1 MKKIASL
8 IVIILTFF
16 INEVYALNKSV
27 IDVTKITMS
36 EAIDYLD
43 KGVITSEELVKL
55 YLDRINAYNSDYNA
69 IITVNPNIIE
79 EAKESD
85 ELRKNNK
92 KRGILEG
99 IPVIVKDNIDVKG
112 MPTTA
117 GAKALIDNYPLEDA
131 DVVKKLKSEGA
142 LIIAKA
148 NMSEFAFSAKDSYS
162 SFGYVS
168 NAYRLGY
175 SSYGSSGGSAVSVAL
190 SFGSV
195 ALGTDTNSSVRIPAA
210 AAGLVGIRPTT
221 GKISSKGVINY
232 DINRDTVGIISKS
245 ITDSKIIWGIIS
257 DEKSDYVIDN
267 DKTII
272 VGIPKNLYEGNGKE
286 GYGVLNAPFL
296 PIKEMFDNEINKMSQ
311 KNVEI
316 VYLDDIYTN
325 TFSKYNNLSVAG
337 YTMCK
342 AFNEYIKGTTGSI
355 RSFGDLVKSKE
366 KVFGLSG
373 YYKSCNYSNKNY
385 NNTIKYMNL
394 AKEYMN
400 NIYNKYNLDYVIY
413 PTTKNE
419 IYSKGNN
426 YMLKNVSGTMSST
439 IGYPSITIPL
449 GYYDNF
455 PYGLEIMGKPN
466 EEQSLYSFA
475 EIIEKDNYLVNYQES
490 SAAKLYDVPQD
501 VESLVKFYM
510 INSNEDNAWL
520 KDVKKYFNK
529 YNESEYEKKISS
541 ELLESFISLQKE
553 KNVMIK
559 KVSVVKLINEYFS
572 ILFMILLITFIFL
585 FSMLLTFKIFKNLI
599 RKY

>member
-1 MKKIASL
+1 
-8 IVIILTFF
+8 
-16 INEVYALNKSV
+16 
-27 IDVTKITMS
+27 
-36 EAIDYLD
+36 
-43 KGVITSEELVKL
+43 
-55 YLDRINAYNSDYNA
+55 
-69 IITVNPNIIE
+69 
-79 EAKESD
+79 
-85 ELRKNNK
+85 
-92 KRGILEG
+92 
-99 IPVIVKDNIDVKG
+99 
-112 MPTTA
+112 
-117 GAKALIDNYPLEDA
+117 
-131 DVVKKLKSEGA
+131 
-142 LIIAKA
+142 
-148 NMSEFAFSAKDSYS
+148 
-162 SFGYVS
+162 
-168 NAYRLGY
+168 
-175 SSYGSSGGSAVSVAL
+175 
-190 SFGSV
+190 
-195 ALGTDTNSSVRIPAA
+195 
-210 AAGLVGIRPTT
+210 
-221 GKISSKGVINY
+221 
-232 DINRDTVGIISKS
+232 
-245 ITDSKIIWGIIS
+245 
-257 DEKSDYVIDN
+257 
-267 DKTII
+267 
-272 VGIPKNLYEGNGKE
+272 
-286 GYGVLNAPFL
+286 
-296 PIKEMFDNEINKMSQ
+296 
-311 KNVEI
+311 
-316 VYLDDIYTN
+316 
-325 TFSKYNNLSVAG
+325 
-337 YTMCK
+337 
-342 AFNEYIKGTTGSI
+342 
-355 RSFGDLVKSKE
+355 
-366 KVFGLSG
+366 
-373 YYKSCNYSNKNY
+373 
-385 NNTIKYMNL
+385 MNL

-449 GYYDNF
+449 GYYDNL